1 MKEDIRALKQQLEQ
15 TQADL
20 RTAKISLGAANREIE
35 ALKDRIKVLS
45 ALNPDDAAPRRG
57 RPPKQQ

>member
-1 MKEDIRALKQQLEQ
+1 MKEDVRALKQQLEQ

-20 RTAKISLGAANREIE
+20 RTAQISLGAANREIE
-35 ALKDRIKVLS
+35 ALENRIKVLS
-45 ALNPDDAAPRRG
+45 ALNPDETAPRRG